1 MSTVAKQE
9 EKDAARPS
17 GVLDSAAEAPSAGPD
32 SLPRGVRVTRH
43 NTSVWR
49 DGDFVSDYASRQL
62 RGAETAL
69 IGVHRDLLQGR
80 VLELGCGAGRLS
92 GHLIALGGEFHGI
105 DLSSAM
111 VDYCRANYPGG
122 SFAARDLRDL
132 SPFEDASLDAVVA
145 TNNVLDVL
153 EDAERREVLREILR
167 ILRPGGILSMSSHNR
182 EAIGSLR
189 GPWDIR
195 GARNAV
201 RMAGK
206 IALVPMRVYNRHRVI
221 HLQRFEDDYA
231 LVNDDAHNFKLVH
244 YYVAPGA
251 QRRQLAEAGFEV
263 LETRRSDGA
272 EMAEDDLAQ
281 DCVEVHYVARRPGS
295 DDS

>member
-1 MSTVAKQE
+1 MSTVAEQE
-9 EKDAARPS
+9 EKDAAGPS
-17 GVLDSAAEAPSAGPD
+17 GVLDMAVDAPSGESD
-32 SLPRGVRVTRH
+32 SLPREVRVTRH

-49 DGDFVSDYASRQL
+49 DGDFVSDYSSRQL

-69 IGVHRDLLQGR
+69 IGMHRDLLQGR

-92 GHLIALGGEFHGI
+92 GHLIELGGQFHGI
-105 DLSSAM
+105 DLSPAM
-111 VDYCRANYPGG
+111 VDYCRAHYPGATFDTG
-122 SFAARDLRDL
+122 DLRDL
-132 SPFEDASLDAVVA
+132 SPFPDESLDAVVA

-153 EDAERREVLREILR
+153 DDAERREVLRDIRR

-189 GPWDIR
+189 SPWDIR

-206 IALVPMRVYNRHRVI
+206 IALVPMRVYNRRKVI

-244 YYVAPGA
+244 YYIAPGA
-251 QRRQLAEAGFEV
+251 QRRQLADAGFEV

-272 EMAEDDLAQ
+272 EMADDDLAQ
-281 DCVEVHYVARRPGS
+281 DCVEVHYVARRPGT